1 LNPPKNLEK
10 SYKYPL
16 KNQKKKRQG
25 KERRRKE
32 ERNTENNP
40 SCEGSRA

>member
-16 KNQKKKRQG
+16 KNQEKKD
-25 KERRRKE
+25 KEKKGGE
-32 ERNTENNP
+32 KY
-40 SCEGSRA
+40 

>member
-16 KNQKKKRQG
+16 KNKIKKTRKI
-25 KERRRKE
+25 KE
-32 ERNTENNP
+32 EK
-40 SCEGSRA
+40 EGEKY